1 MIRFGLLILCLLA
14 SFRVTSQN
22 DTIRKIVLSENV
34 GREVVKDL
42 VRGDVCA
49 KILKERDKQVVN
61 FKDIITRKDTIIS
74 YQKNYIDYQDKT
86 INSFYRFKVNGFVGV
101 ETRDVRDAIMYLS
114 VFADYNKIRLGAR
127 YYSNYQYSINLEYKL
142 F

>member
-22 DTIRKIVLSENV
+22 DTIRRIVLSENV

-49 KILKERDKQVVN
+49 QVLKERDRQISN

-74 YQKNYIDYQDKT
+74 YQKNYIDYQDKA
-86 INSFYRFKVNGFVGV
+86 ISSFYRLKVNGFVGI
-101 ETRDVRDAIMYLS
+101 ETRDVSSAIMYFS
-114 VFADYNKIRLGAR
+114 VLADYNKIRLGAR
-127 YYSNYQYSINLEYKL
+127 YYSNTQYSINLEYKL